1 MNIKLLIIIICLGL
15 FLFPS
20 LMRGQ
25 GQAQTITTQQGG
37 ETVQYMK
44 GSGDFEEWFMKAF
57 TKLDMQMDGR
67 ANDVLKVGKAIAGI
81 GMLIYLAVIGFRMQ
95 SGAAEWSVEPM
106 IKPVVVALL
115 LINWVPFTKMIQ
127 APLQMLAEPSEAIF
141 KDIERETNAR
151 RTFRYTKQMQVLEAT
166 INLNATILAKQKGFW
181 SSLGDGEI
189 SQAFGNLW
197 DKITAPIEEVVER
210 ANYKM
215 QKLLG
220 DCIEMVCLI
229 ILRVAVYF
237 IFFIQK
243 VWSYILIVLGPIAI
257 GISFIPGFESSFYNW
272 ISKFININLY
282 TFIAYT
288 IINIGQQII
297 IAGYEMDISRLSA
310 IVNDNGAVIN
320 QGLLLTYTT
329 YNGMAT
335 SVIFPCVGY
344 LVTAIGVLMTPTIA
358 DAIVSAGGA
367 GVMTKVKQAAMNG
380 AKTTF
385 SGGKGILGGASKGYS
400 AAKQGFQKWYDK
412 GMNPQATRIAG
423 DAVFG
428 KSK

>member
-1 MNIKLLIIIICLGL
+1 MNIRQLIIILCLGL
-15 FLFPS
+15 FFLPIS
-20 LMRGQ
+20 LRGQ
-25 GQAQTITTQQGG
+25 ASQNITTEQGAK
-37 ETVQYMK
+37 TAQFMK
-44 GSGDFEEWFMKAF
+44 GSGDFESWFMEAF
-57 TKLDMQMDGR
+57 TKIDMQMDGR

-127 APLQMLAEPSEAIF
+127 APLQMLSEPSEAIF

-220 DCIEMVCLI
+220 DCIEMICLI

-272 ISKFININLY
+272 ISKFINVNLY

-310 IVNDNGAVIN
+310 IVDNNGNVIN

-335 SVIFPCVGY
+335 SVVFPCVGY
-344 LVTAIGVLMTPTIA
+344 LVTAIGVLITPTIA

-385 SGGKGILGGASKGYS
+385 SGGKGILGGASKGYG

>member
-1 MNIKLLIIIICLGL
+1 MNIRQLIIILCLGL
-15 FLFPS
+15 FLLPIS
-20 LMRGQ
+20 LRGQ
-25 GQAQTITTQQGG
+25 ASQNITTEQGAK
-37 ETVQYMK
+37 TAQFMK
-44 GSGDFEEWFMKAF
+44 GSGDFESWFMEAF
-57 TKLDMQMDGR
+57 TKIDMQMDGR

-215 QKLLG
+215 QKL
-220 DCIEMVCLI
+220 
-229 ILRVAVYF
+229 
-237 IFFIQK
+237 
-243 VWSYILIVLGPIAI
+243 
-257 GISFIPGFESSFYNW
+257 
-272 ISKFININLY
+272 
-282 TFIAYT
+282 
-288 IINIGQQII
+288 
-297 IAGYEMDISRLSA
+297 
-310 IVNDNGAVIN
+310 
-320 QGLLLTYTT
+320 
-329 YNGMAT
+329 
-335 SVIFPCVGY
+335 
-344 LVTAIGVLMTPTIA
+344 
-358 DAIVSAGGA
+358 
-367 GVMTKVKQAAMNG
+367 
-380 AKTTF
+380 
-385 SGGKGILGGASKGYS
+385 
-400 AAKQGFQKWYDK
+400 
-412 GMNPQATRIAG
+412 
-423 DAVFG
+423 
-428 KSK
+428 

>member
-1 MNIKLLIIIICLGL
+1 MNIKQLIITLCLGL
-15 FLFPS
+15 FLLPIS
-20 LMRGQ
+20 LRGQ
-25 GQAQTITTQQGG
+25 ASQNITTEQGAK
-37 ETVQYMK
+37 TAQFMK
-44 GSGDFEEWFMKAF
+44 GSGDFESWFMEAF
-57 TKLDMQMDGR
+57 TKIDMQMDGR
-67 ANDVLKVGKAIAGI
+67 ANDVLKVGKAIAAI

-106 IKPVVVALL
+106 IKPIIVGLL

-127 APLQMLAEPSEAIF
+127 APLQMLSEPSEAIF

-243 VWSYILIVLGPIAI
+243 VWSYILIVLGPIAV

-310 IVNDNGAVIN
+310 IVDNNGAVIN

-335 SVIFPCVGY
+335 SIVFPCVGY

-358 DAIVSAGGA
+358 DAIISAGGA
-367 GVMTKVKQAAMNG
+367 GVMTKVKQAASNVTNV
-380 AKTTF
+380 AKNATSRT
-385 SGGKGILGGASKGYS
+385 GKGISNFIKGTPS
-400 AAKQGFQKWYDK
+400 LNPHKGVTPKWNK
-412 GMNPQATRIAG
+412 
-423 DAVFG
+423 
-428 KSK
+428 

>member
-1 MNIKLLIIIICLGL
+1 MNIRQLIIILCLG
-15 FLFPS
+15 FLFPIS
-20 LMRGQ
+20 LRGQ
-25 GQAQTITTQQGG
+25 ASQNITTEQGAK
-37 ETVQYMK
+37 TAQFMK
-44 GSGDFEEWFMKAF
+44 GSGDFESWFMEAF
-57 TKLDMQMDGR
+57 TKIDMQMDGR
-67 ANDVLKVGKAIAGI
+67 ANDVLKVGKAIAAI

-95 SGAAEWSVEPM
+95 SGAAEWNVEPM
-106 IKPVVVALL
+106 IKPIVVGLL
-115 LINWVPFTKMIQ
+115 LINWIPFTKMIQ

-310 IVNDNGAVIN
+310 IVDNNGNVIN

-335 SVIFPCVGY
+335 SVVFPCVGY

-367 GVMTKVKQAAMNG
+367 GVMTKVKQAASNVTNVTKN
-380 AKTTF
+380 AARET
-385 SGGKGILGGASKGYS
+385 GKGISNFIKGTPS
-400 AAKQGFQKWYDK
+400 LNPRKGVTPKWNK
-412 GMNPQATRIAG
+412 
-423 DAVFG
+423 
-428 KSK
+428 

>member
-1 MNIKLLIIIICLGL
+1 MNIKQLIIILCLGL
-15 FLFPS
+15 FLTPT
-20 LMRGQ
+20 LLR
-25 GQAQTITTQQGG
+25 GQAQTITTQQGAQ
-37 ETVQYMK
+37 TVQYMK
-44 GSGDFEEWFMKAF
+44 GSGDFESWFMKAF
-57 TKLDMQMDGR
+57 TKLDVLMEGR
-67 ANDVLKVGKAIAGI
+67 ANEVLKLGKAIAAI

-106 IKPVVVALL
+106 IKPIVIGLL
-115 LINWVPFTKMIQ
+115 LINWVPFTQMIQ
-127 APLQMLAEPSEAIF
+127 KPLQYLATPSEVAF
-141 KDIERETNAR
+141 EEIERETNTK
-151 RTFRYTKQMQVLEAT
+151 RTIRYTKQMQVLEAT

-181 SSLGDGEI
+181 SSLGSGEI

-220 DCIEMVCLI
+220 DGIETICLMI
-229 ILRVAVYF
+229 MRVAVYF
-237 IFFIQK
+237 VFFIQK

-257 GISFIPGFESSFYNW
+257 GISFIPGFDSSFYNW

-310 IVNDNGAVIN
+310 IVNDNGVVIN
-320 QGLLLTYTT
+320 QGLLLSYTT
-329 YNGMAT
+329 YNGMLT
-335 SVIFPCVGY
+335 SVVFPCVGY
-344 LVTAIGVLMTPTIA
+344 LVTAVGVLMTPTIA

-367 GVMTKVKQAAMNG
+367 GVMTKVKQATSNINNVAKNTLSGG
-380 AKTTF
+380 AK
-385 SGGKGILGGASKGYS
+385 GASRGYS
-400 AAKQGFQKWYDK
+400 AAKQGFQNWYAK
-412 GMNPQATRIAG
+412 SMNPQASRIAG

-428 KSK
+428 KGKK

>member
-1 MNIKLLIIIICLGL
+1 MNIRQLIIILCLGL
-15 FLFPS
+15 FFLPIS
-20 LMRGQ
+20 LRGQ
-25 GQAQTITTQQGG
+25 ASQNITTEQGAK
-37 ETVQYMK
+37 TAQFMK
-44 GSGDFEEWFMKAF
+44 GSGDFESWFMEAF
-57 TKLDMQMDGR
+57 TKIDMQMDGR

-220 DCIEMVCLI
+220 DCIEMICLI

-272 ISKFININLY
+272 ISKFINVNLY

-310 IVNDNGAVIN
+310 IVDNNGNVIN

-335 SVIFPCVGY
+335 SVVFPCVGY
-344 LVTAIGVLMTPTIA
+344 LVTAIGVLITPTIA

-385 SGGKGILGGASKGYS
+385 SGVKGILGGASKGYG